1 MVEFRTHVG
10 KVVNANKLKLFIFYS
25 PKKFQRRLKV
35 GERGGGILWR
45 ILHRENI
52 RLEERGGWEMY

>member
-25 PKKFQRRLKV
+25 PQKFQRRLKV
-35 GERGGGILWR
+35 GERGGGG
-45 ILHRENI
+45 HSMENI
-52 RLEERGGWEMY
+52 A